1 MLKYAIKRTI
11 LAIPVIIS
19 MTIIVFLILHLSPGE
34 PIDLI
39 VGPNITPEVYE
50 SIRHKYGLDQPLIV
64 QYFKFLGN
72 LLRGDFGKSILQQ
85 RPVSEIIK
93 QRLPITIRLG
103 VTGFILSVVIAI
115 PLGILAAV
123 NRNTPIDYTC
133 MTGAMLGMSL
143 PTFWFG
149 LLLLYFFAYKI
160 RIFPVSGYGTWRHLV
175 LPAFALGLT
184 DAAITARMMRSSM
197 LEVLKQDY
205 IRTARSKGLAE
216 KIVVYQ
222 HALKNAMIPI
232 VTLLG
237 MRLGWILG
245 GSVVLETIFSIPG
258 LGRLMIDSILSR
270 DYPVVQGSMIV
281 LTSAIILGNIFA
293 DILYAVI
300 DPRIKFD

>member
-1 MLKYAIKRTI
+1 MLKYAIKRII

-19 MTIIVFLILHLSPGE
+19 MTIIVFLILHLAPGE

-39 VGPNITPEVYE
+39 VGPNVTPEVYE

-72 LLRGDFGKSILQQ
+72 LFRLDFGDSILQQ
-85 RPVSEIIK
+85 RPVSRLILE
-93 QRLPITIRLG
+93 RLPVTLKLG
-103 VTGFILSVVIAI
+103 IAGFILSVIIAI

-123 NRNTPIDYTC
+123 NRNTIIDYTC

-149 LLLLYFFAYKI
+149 LLLLYFFAYRM
-160 RIFPVSGYGTWRHLV
+160 RIFPISGYGTWKHLV

-184 DAAITARMMRSSM
+184 DAAVTARMMRSSM
-197 LEVLKQDY
+197 LEVLGQDY
-205 IRTARSKGLAE
+205 VRTARSKGLAE
-216 KIVVYQ
+216 KVVIYQ
-222 HALKNAMIPI
+222 HALKNALIPI

-237 MRLGWILG
+237 MRLGWIIG

-258 LGRLMIDSILSR
+258 LGRLMIDSIHSR

-281 LTSAIILGNIFA
+281 LTSAIILGNIIA
-293 DILYAVI
+293 DILYAVV